1 MKHLM
6 LHFSR
11 GGTHGSSERLG
22 VVAWENLVEYLTSP
36 GKDFGTGGD

>member
-6 LHFSR
+6 LHFLR

-22 VVAWENLVEYLTSP
+22 VVAWENVVEYLTSP
-36 GKDFGTGGD
+36 GKVLWYGW

>member
-6 LHFSR
+6 LHFLR